1 MYNISKVADEQA
13 NVGEGPLWDDEAQ
26 VLYWAD
32 IRSGRLFKFNPSTG
46 ENKTIYSGIYV
57 GGFSKNSFGGL
68 TLGTWN
74 GVLLWESDRKKRWI
88 HQGTFKG
95 EKLQFN
101 DCIAAP
107 DGSFLAGT
115 FYPSNVLGYEKTGK
129 LYRFFPNGDV
139 EIISENHGCSNGMGF
154 SPDLNYFYHSD
165 PSKGKI
171 VRHSYNTETNE
182 IGQAEEWYEH
192 NDEGGPDGMTVDSEG
207 FVWSAIWGGSGVIR
221 IDQKGNVVEKIKIN
235 AYQTSSC
242 MFGGS
247 SLSDLYVTSA
257 ATPDNLAN
265 VPKGTYLGGSL
276 FKVETDYVGKLEFET
291 KFEF

>member
-1 MYNISKVADEQA
+1 MYTVNKVADEQA
-13 NVGEGPLWDDEAQ
+13 NVGEGPLWVDEEQ
-26 VLYWAD
+26 LLYWAD
-32 IRSGRLFKFNPSTG
+32 IRSGRLFSYNPKTN
-46 ENKTIYSGIYV
+46 ENLTIYTGIFV

-88 HQGTFKG
+88 HQGTYKG

-115 FYPSNVLGYEKTGK
+115 FYPYAIHGFEKLGK
-129 LYRFFPNGDV
+129 LYRFYPNGDI

-154 SPDLNYFYHSD
+154 SPELDYFYHSD
-165 PSKGKI
+165 PSKKSI
-171 VRHSYNTETNE
+171 VRHPYDKLTNE
-182 IGQAEEWYEH
+182 IGPAEPWYLH
-192 NDEGGPDGMTVDSEG
+192 DGKGSPDGMTVDSDG
-207 FVWSAIWGGSGVIR
+207 FVWAALWGGSSV
-221 IDQKGNVVEKIKIN
+221 IKIDNNAKIIDKVDVN

-242 MFGGS
+242 MFGGNN
-247 SLSDLYVTSA
+247 LSDLYITSA
-257 ATPDNLAN
+257 STPDALAG
-265 VPKGTYLGGSL
+265 VPNGTYLGGSL
-276 FKVETDYVGKLEFET
+276 FMSKTNSIGKLEYET